1 MSQNMEIGSVLRRN
15 VIMAHSVSISSVEYF
30 DEKIREIIRGI
41 FSERKYY
48 GWYVTKMIY

>member
-30 DEKIREIIRGI
+30 DEKIVKSLGAS
-41 FSERKYY
+41 FLKGSTMV
-48 GWYVTKMIY
+48 GT